1 MRCCRLCDRR
11 YLPATLKIPAA
22 RGGGGGARS
31 ALNARGRGFGPAPA
45 RLFGRPGGAEGPPGP
60 PNAAAP
66 PGPLGFLPAKGLG
79 ERTRE
84 QRRMKKSGRKATF
97 FLQGKGGYLALPR

>member
-45 RLFGRPGGAEGPPGP
+45 RLFGRPGGPKAPR
-60 PNAAAP
+60 AAKRRRP

>member
-1 MRCCRLCDRR
+1 M
-11 YLPATLKIPAA
+11 
-22 RGGGGGARS
+22 
-31 ALNARGRGFGPAPA
+31 APPPRVCLA
-45 RLFGRPGGAEGPPGP
+45 GPGGPKAPR
-60 PNAAAP
+60 AAKRRRP

-84 QRRMKKSGRKATF
+84 QQRMKKSGRKATF

>member
-22 RGGGGGARS
+22 RGG
-31 ALNARGRGFGPAPA
+31 
-45 RLFGRPGGAEGPPGP
+45 EGPPRP

-66 PGPLGFLPAKGLG
+66 PAAYRVPLPLWFIPALFDPFHGYAPRSIGGAFLRQKQKGVI
-79 ERTRE
+79 
-84 QRRMKKSGRKATF
+84 KAVF
-97 FLQGKGGYLALPR
+97 SLLQVKG